1 MDKKKGISEKD
12 QAIIKKAVLANPK
25 LTFLEFKSKNPS
37 VKICDFTYFKYRYKF
52 VSEAGR
58 TDELPIKQGNSAPS
72 SYGSGRRKR
81 SDASPSRPYIRREK
95 TLYQIIW
102 NTQIEKFEKDP
113 LVALEDF
120 LQHLGIKTRTSYEIV
135 KLEKRI
141 DSVWIPH
148 LEIREL

>member
-1 MDKKKGISEKD
+1 MDKKKGLSEKD
-12 QAIIKKAVLANPK
+12 LAIIKKAVLANPK

-37 VKICDFTYFKYRYKF
+37 VKISHFSYLKYRFKF
-52 VSEAGR
+52 VSEAGL
-58 TDELPIKQGNSAPS
+58 TDELPIKRGNSAPS
-72 SYGSGRRKR
+72 SYERKENPR
-81 SDASPSRPYIRREK
+81 GVRPYIRREK

-120 LQHLGIKTRTSYEIV
+120 LQHLGIKTRTAYEIV